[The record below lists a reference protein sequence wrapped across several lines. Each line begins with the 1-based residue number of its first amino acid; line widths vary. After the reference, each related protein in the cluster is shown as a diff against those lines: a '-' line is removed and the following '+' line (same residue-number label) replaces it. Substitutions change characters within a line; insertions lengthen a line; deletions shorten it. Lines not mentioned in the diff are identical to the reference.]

1 MFRAVS
7 KVASTSL
14 RSVSRAQVSR
24 VTPVQARFMSGG
36 ASPSDA
42 EFDAKY
48 IAYFDRKDID
58 GWEIRK
64 VTFNMY
70 YELDLNLV
78 TNVSGN
84 G

>member
-1 MFRAVS
+1 MFRAIT

-14 RSVSRAQVSR
+14 RSVSRSQGSLVR
-24 VTPVQARFMSGG
+24 PVQARLMSGG
-36 ASPSDA
+36 ASTSDA

-64 VTFNMY
+64 VTFT
-70 YELDLNLV
+70 LDKDNNIFSK
-78 TNVSGN
+78 NVS
-84 G
+84 

>member
-1 MFRAVS
+1 MFRAVT
-7 KVASTSL
+7 KVASASL
-14 RSVSRAQVSR
+14 RSVSRTQVM
-24 VTPVQARFMSGG
+24 PVQARLMSGG

-64 VTFNMY
+64 VTFY
-70 YELDLNLV
+70 TLQ
-78 TNVSGN
+78 
-84 G
+84 

>member
-1 MFRAVS
+1 MFRAVI

-14 RSVSRAQVSR
+14 RSVSRSQVSLMR
-24 VTPVQARFMSGG
+24 PVQARLMSGG
-36 ASPSDA
+36 AAQSDA

-64 VTFNMY
+64 VNQQAS
-70 YELDLNLV
+70 D
-78 TNVSGN
+78 
-84 G
+84 